1 MTRFTASE
9 KVMLGRAMAPAA
21 VTRTIAPATVGG
33 ALRDVAAALLRP
45 VRRQAIADRLE
56 RLDDRMLQDIGV
68 ERYNIG
74 AVAESVTARNAPG
87 LGIALSNLAAVLGA
101 SVGAWSERRAALR
114 ELNALDDR
122 MLSDIGITRADI
134 SAVVAGMTPA
144 GHVEGIDPL
153 EAVRRW
159 ARSRA
164 AAQDLNA
171 LDNRTLDDIGMVR
184 GDIDWVAEELAVRSL
199 RPANTNQASQV
210 A

>member
-9 KVMLGRAMAPAA
+9 KVMLGRAMTPAA
-21 VTRTIAPATVGG
+21 VTRTILPETVGG
-33 ALRDVAAALLRP
+33 ALRDLTAAILRP
-45 VRRQAIADRLE
+45 VRRRAIADRLE

-68 ERYNIG
+68 QRFEI
-74 AVAESVTARNAPG
+74 AAIAESVTARGAPSVSLA
-87 LGIALSNLAAVLGA
+87 LGNLFAVLGRSLA
-101 SVGAWSERRAALR
+101 AWSERRAALR

-122 MLSDIGITRADI
+122 MLRDIGITRADI
-134 SAVVAGMTPA
+134 PAVVAGMTAA
-144 GHVEGIDPL
+144 GHVDGTDPL

-199 RPANTNQASQV
+199 RPANTNHASQV